1 MIGLKKVIA
10 FLFVFLALQAALTA
24 QQTQTVKL
32 QLKWKHQFQFAG
44 YYAAIEKG
52 FYKQAG
58 IEVELIEASEG
69 HNPSDAVFDGRAA
82 FGVCSSDILLMR
94 SQGKSAVVLA
104 TIFQHSPQIL
114 IASKASGINH
124 VHDLAGK
131 RIAMEPNAADI
142 IAFMNDEGIS
152 LDMCTLDL
160 HSYDADG
167 LLNGEIDA
175 ISAYSTDELFVVQ
188 QANFGYIIISP
199 LMGGID
205 FYGDVLFTTE
215 EVISENPALVSR
227 FREAS
232 LKGWDYAMNNP
243 EEMIEL
249 IYNKYSKRHSIDHLR
264 FEANHMKNL
273 VMTEVVEPGYTN
285 PGRWESIA
293 DTYKKLNMLPSSFST
308 EGLLYTDYLTPG
320 IVIRWRTIII
330 YLFVMLVVGMIAYFF
345 FTTARKL
352 KNENLKRRQLE
363 KEILE
368 SERKHRILFLN
379 SPDAYLIIVDGV
391 FIDCNRATE
400 KLLRAQRNQIIG
412 KSPDALSPEFQ
423 PDGKKSSEASKAKI
437 NYALAHG
444 RNTFEWVHHR
454 FDGTE
459 FIVEVSIAAM
469 ILDGKQALFTTWRD
483 ITERKQAEEALRESE
498 EKYRLLTEN
507 MADVIWVLNLNT
519 SKFTYISPSVFQLR
533 GVTASEAMNERL
545 EDSLTPDSILK
556 VKEAIVKDVEKFIA
570 NPEVP
575 EHYINEIQQYCRN
588 GQKIWIEV
596 SSQFRFNSLGDIE
609 ILGVTRNIDERKKTA
624 AEIILKNVELQKLNA
639 EKDKFFSIIAHD
651 LKSPFNA
658 ILGFSNILV
667 EQVKEKDNDG
677 IDRYVEI
684 IQKSSE
690 QAMDLLM
697 NLMEWSR
704 SQTGRMEFSPEHF
717 EMGNLINE
725 IMPLFESIAGQKS
738 ITISSK
744 LLPNTP
750 VFADK
755 AMINTV
761 LRNLISN
768 AIKFTHPGG
777 NINISIEKKPNEIMV
792 SVADNG
798 VGIPKDSIDKLFRI
812 DENFST
818 PGTQKEKGT
827 GLGLILCKEFIEK
840 HGGRIWVESEV
851 SGPSAAKAGHST
863 FYFTIPV
870 NIT

>member
-1 MIGLKKVIA
+1 MKTLIKYILVLLAA
-10 FLFVFLALQAALTA
+10 FLLQTNGSAQLA
-24 QQTQTVKL
+24 QTVRL

-52 FYKQAG
+52 FYDEAG
-58 IEVELIEASEG
+58 IEVLLIEASEG
-69 HNPSDAVFDGRAA
+69 QNPSDAVFDGNAE
-82 FGVCSSDILLMR
+82 FGVCTSDILLMR
-94 SQGKSAVVLA
+94 SQGKPAVVL
-104 TIFQHSPQIL
+104 TTVFQHSPQIL
-114 IASKASGINH
+114 IASKTSGINH
-124 VHDLAGK
+124 VHDLADK

-152 LDMCTLDL
+152 LDMCAIDH
-160 HSYDADG
+160 HSFDANA

-188 QANFGYIIISP
+188 QAGFEYNIISP
-199 LMGGID
+199 MMGGID
-205 FYGDVLFTTE
+205 FYGDVLFT
-215 EVISENPALVSR
+215 SEDFIKNKPELVAS
-227 FREAS
+227 FRDAS
-232 LKGWDYAMNNP
+232 LKGWTYAMNNP
-243 EEMIEL
+243 EEIIEL
-249 IYNKYSKRHSIDHLR
+249 IYTKYSTRHSVEHLQ
-264 FEANHMKNL
+264 FEAEHMQRL
-273 VMTEVVEPGYTN
+273 LITDVVEPGYTN

-293 DTYKKLNMLPSSFST
+293 DTYKKLKMLPSTFSIH
-308 EGLLYTDYLTPG
+308 GMLYSDYLDPEFIMPWRMIFIFMLII
-320 IVIRWRTIII
+320 IVIGS
-330 YLFVMLVVGMIAYFF
+330 VAYFF
-345 FTTARKL
+345 FLTTQKL
-352 KNENLKRRQLE
+352 KNENIRRQLIE
-363 KEILE
+363 KDFRE
-368 SERKHRILFLN
+368 SEKKYHILYHD
-379 SPDAYLIIVDGV
+379 SPDAYLIIIDGV
-391 FIDCNRATE
+391 FVDCNRTTE
-400 KLLRAQRNQIIG
+400 QMMRAKRDQIIG
-412 KSPDALSPEFQ
+412 KSPDFLSPEFQ
-423 PDGKKSSEASKAKI
+423 RDGKKSTDAAAAKI

-596 SSQFRFNSLGDIE
+596 SAQFRFNSLGEIE
-609 ILGVTRNIDERKKTA
+609 ILGVTRNIEERKKTA
-624 AEIILKNVELQKLNA
+624 AEIILKKEELQRLNA

-667 EQVKEKDNDG
+667 EQMKENNYNG

-725 IMPLFESIAGQKS
+725 IMPLFENIAGQKS

-851 SGPSAAKAGHST
+851 SRPSAAKAGRST